1 MRIKNFLFTT
11 MSLCLLGSPFALADT
26 SHTPGSRGTMT
37 DPHEGYSQSEM
48 PKGIIGVAMH
58 VSAHRVG
65 DPATLYIRAIHPEG
79 PAAKAGLAHG
89 DEILMVNDLP
99 LTGKTYQEVVIMIRG
114 EVGKSVTLTVKG
126 ARGKRDVSILRIS
139 EDMLMGERKT

>member
-1 MRIKNFLFTT
+1 MRIKILFLTAL
-11 MSLCLLGSPFALADT
+11 SVCALGLPLVLADT
-26 SHTPGSRGTMT
+26 GHAPSSRGTMT
-37 DPHEGYSQSEM
+37 DPHEGYNQSDM

-58 VSAHRVG
+58 VSARRVG

-89 DEILMVNDLP
+89 DEILMVNDMP
-99 LTGKTYQEVVIMIRG
+99 LTGKTYQEVVVMIRG
-114 EVGKSVTLTVKG
+114 EIGKSVKLTVKG